1 MENRRVIL
9 RNDAA
14 GFFGVKRFG
23 MEGKMIISAS
33 RRTDIP
39 CWYSEWFVNRLRAGY
54 VLVRNPMNASQISRI
69 PLRPDIVDCIV
80 FWTKDAGPMME
91 RLPELEKTGIP
102 YCFQYTITPYGH
114 ELERGKNYGKFLPAL
129 RANRCRTNGMEI

>member
-1 MENRRVIL
+1 
-9 RNDAA
+9 
-14 GFFGVKRFG
+14 
-23 MEGKMIISAS
+23 MIISAS

-102 YCFQYTITPYGH
+102 YCFQYTIISPSSALHDIGIRNSKGMLNTGRIMSEVMKAEVRDTGPY
-114 ELERGKNYGKFLPAL
+114 
-129 RANRCRTNGMEI
+129 